1 MHPNV
6 HCSTIYNNQDMEAT
20 SMSVDRQMNKEDVVY
35 YSAIIKNQIMPSEA
49 TWMDLDVIIVSEV
62 SQTKTNI
69 ICHHLYVESKNDTNE
84 LIYRIETDSQT

>member
-49 TWMDLDVIIVSEV
+49 TWMDLEIVMHGEV
-62 SQTKTNI
+62 SQKDKYHMI
-69 ICHHLYVESKNDTNE
+69 VPLSGFFKIKNGTNE
-84 LIYRIETDSQT
+84 LIYKQK

>member
-1 MHPNV
+1 
-6 HCSTIYNNQDMEAT
+6 
-20 SMSVDRQMNKEDVVY
+20 
-35 YSAIIKNQIMPSEA
+35 MPSEA

-69 ICHHLYVESKNDTNE
+69 ICHHLYVESKKDTNE